1 VNKKSMLLAAA
12 GVALVGVG
20 LASSAT
26 ADPLTTGRILNGVG
40 SDTTQDLMN
49 GFSKLTAGSNIAS
62 WDATGSS
69 TFDTGNAGCTAVAR
83 SNGSGAGRT
92 ALVNDTAGC
101 INFARSSSFSTV
113 ATLSGYPA
121 AIDGLTYAVTQN
133 SSVPKSL
140 TKDEIKAIYSCSN
153 DTAGIVPVLPQTGS
167 GSRNDWLSHVFGAS
181 TFPPVGVTVTCYLG
195 AGTDNALQPQE
206 HDGRQLTSTQ
216 VVPYSVAKWISQMTA
231 VISDVRGKAV
241 IPLYDTTGAAA
252 DGNMATA
259 GVTPTSPV
267 QLNTAGAFT
276 RVVYNYIK
284 RADAVAI
291 TTSNGVDTIAGTADD
306 DNTQLT
312 AVQAALKGA
321 FVGSTSVVCSN
332 DRTIINNGFAPIP
345 AGSAY
350 LCGVRRDS

>member
-1 VNKKSMLLAAA
+1 MLLAAA

-26 ADPLTTGRILNGVG
+26 ADPLSTGRILNGVG

-49 GFSKLTAGSNIAS
+49 AFSKLSAGSTIAS
-62 WDATGSS
+62 WDASGSS
-69 TFDTGNAGCTAVAR
+69 TFDTGNAGCATVSRA
-83 SNGSGAGRT
+83 NGSGAGRT
-92 ALVNDTAGC
+92 ALANNTDGC
-101 INFARSSSFSTV
+101 INWSRSSSFSANAALT
-113 ATLSGYPA
+113 GYPVA
-121 AIDGLTYAVTQN
+121 VDGLTYAVTQN

-140 TKDEIKAIYSCSN
+140 TKDEIKAIYSCSA

-167 GSRNDWLSHVFGAS
+167 GTRADWITHIFGAS
-181 TFPPVGVTVTCYLG
+181 TFPPSGVTTTCYLG
-195 AGTDNALQPQE
+195 GGTDNTLQPQE

-216 VVPYSVAKWISQMTA
+216 VAPYSVAKWISQMTA

-252 DGNMATA
+252 DGNMNTP
-259 GVTPTSPV
+259 GVTATSPI

-276 RVVYNYIK
+276 RTVYNYIK

-291 TTSNGVDTIAGTADD
+291 TTSNGTDTIAGTADD

-312 AVQAALKGA
+312 AVQVALKNA

-332 DRTIINNGFAPIP
+332 DRTIINMGFAPVP

-350 LCGVRRDS
+350 LCGARRDS

>member
-1 VNKKSMLLAAA
+1 MLLAAA

-49 GFSKLTAGSNIAS
+49 AFSKLSAGSTIAS
-62 WDATGSS
+62 WDASGSA
-69 TFDTGNAGCTAVAR
+69 TFDTGNAGCTSVAR
-83 SNGSGAGRT
+83 ANGSGNGAT
-92 ALVNDTAGC
+92 ALKTNTDGC
-101 INFARSSSFSTV
+101 INFSRSSSYS
-113 ATLSGYPA
+113 ADPALSGYPV

-140 TKDEIKAIYSCSN
+140 TKDEVRAIYSCSN

-167 GSRNDWLSHVFGAS
+167 GSRADWLKHLFGAS
-181 TFPPVGVTVTCYLG
+181 TFPPAGITVTCYLG

-216 VVPYSVAKWISQMTA
+216 VAPYSVAKWISQMTA

-241 IPLYDTTGAAA
+241 IPLYDTTGAAD
-252 DGNMATA
+252 DGNQNTP
-259 GVTPTSPV
+259 GVTPTSPIM
-267 QLNTAGAFT
+267 LNTGGAFT

-284 RADAVAI
+284 REDAVAI
-291 TTSNGVDTIAGTADD
+291 TSSAGTDTIPGNGDD
-306 DNTQLT
+306 DNTALT
-312 AVQAALKGA
+312 AVQVALKNA
-321 FVGSTSVVCSN
+321 FVGPTSVTCSN
-332 DRTIINNGFAPIP
+332 DRTITNMGFAPVP
-345 AGSAY
+345 AGSTY
-350 LCGVRRDS
+350 LCGARRDS